1 MAIEN
6 ERMDQD
12 RTSAPNA
19 ETPQSGM
26 VSSASAGQD
35 TQPVNNYEA
44 GETSTQSPQNPS
56 ILLERILFFGGF

>member
-44 GETSTQSPQNPS
+44 GETSTQSPQNPP
-56 ILLERILFFGGF
+56 LQEKT